1 MRIDVVKILTVV
13 APLVI
18 GLFGSKVPKKNLNP
32 YIEAAEASD
41 KVFDSLQELAIE
53 VRQFDLNPFVVIDT
67 KNNEA
72 NFRSGIDIV
81 EATIKAYE
89 GRLEALKDISG
100 LYIQEPTRP

>member
-1 MRIDVVKILTVV
+1 MKIDVVKILTIV
-13 APLVI
+13 APLVW
-18 GLFGSKVPKKNLNP
+18 GLFSNRVPKKNVNP

-67 KNNEA
+67 KNNKE
-72 NFRSGIDIV
+72 NFKSGIAIV

-89 GRLEALKDISG
+89 DRLKALKDISG
-100 LYIQEPTRP
+100 LYT